1 MHNWLKGIG
10 FPETPQ
16 QFADQTTDK
25 DGLRDPLEVFSDG
38 SLHILNSNFQDVAIV
53 KFNDLFPVA
62 LTSLEFDATETD
74 INYFT
79 AEATMR
85 YTVYNIF
92 DTDARTRLWIL
103 KKFKRCGSVNATID
117 PDNLHNESLKIP
129 QLHSKY
135 YTIYN
140 TISLL
145 REKARDSYNRIR
157 LERYN
162 YYTGKAPAEVY
173 VEDPFPYKVREKDAI
188 QRHMEAD
195 EKLSTAEMKIKYYDV
210 TT

>member
-1 MHNWLKGIG
+1 MANPFANQIQNRNFLAPVGFKFTLAKYPKVDFFSNSARIPEISLGTAVQSSYLKDIDIHGEKLTYGDLTIRFLVDENMQNYMAMHNWLKGIG

-16 QFADQTTDK
+16 QFADQTTNV

-53 KFNDLFPVA
+53 KFNDLFPVG

-92 DTDARTRLWIL
+92 DTDARTRL
-103 KKFKRCGSVNATID
+103 
-117 PDNLHNESLKIP
+117 
-129 QLHSKY
+129 
-135 YTIYN
+135 
-140 TISLL
+140 
-145 REKARDSYNRIR
+145 
-157 LERYN
+157 
-162 YYTGKAPAEVY
+162 
-173 VEDPFPYKVREKDAI
+173 
-188 QRHMEAD
+188 
-195 EKLSTAEMKIKYYDV
+195 
-210 TT
+210 